1 MTNPNPAV
9 NFVNTLNRAGTS
21 TLRFR
26 LTADEVKKLRAAEKQ
41 GHDEAVRL
49 LLEFLRTP
57 R

>member
-49 LLEFLRTP
+49 LLEFLRKP